1 MPSPTRVVDWR
12 AAADPD
18 DLREYDRFGP
28 WIDRITAPAD
38 MPRRFRPWYGELSA
52 ATHLIKVPRNIDRA
66 QARPGMDLYSV
77 VLAVFADWLC
87 LLRLDVGGVTRTDLP
102 LEQVVA
108 TNVHSNLLIGRWS
121 LLLADGTSLD
131 LEYNTVSEKL
141 VAELDRYV
149 RHRPVT
155 DEAPVSL
162 LPSVRVSDHYFTT
175 VVAERAATTDAPVQ
189 PIHVEERGR
198 PCRDERLR
206 RRVSTGLMLLE
217 TPTELVIVNRGAASR
232 SRFRWANYASN
243 VLTIPFETMTSYSVV
258 RPTADPP
265 GQFHRLVI
273 GCDRQVVSQPCLVSP
288 DAVATLLAARGVRP
302 A

>member
-1 MPSPTRVVDWR
+1 MPAPTRVVDWR
-12 AAADPD
+12 AAADPE

-28 WIDRITAPAD
+28 WIDTVDAPVD
-38 MPRRFRPWYGELSA
+38 MPRRFRPWYGELCA
-52 ATHLIKVPRNIDRA
+52 ATHLIKVPRNLDRA

-108 TNVHSNLLIGRWS
+108 TNVHANLLIGRWS

-131 LEYNTVSEKL
+131 LEYNTVSAKL
-141 VAELDRYV
+141 VAEIDRSV
-149 RHRPVT
+149 RRRPAP
-155 DEAPVSL
+155 DEPPVSL
-162 LPSVRVSDHYFTT
+162 LPSVRVTDHYFNSLL
-175 VVAERAATTDAPVQ
+175 VELASGTDAPVH

-206 RRVSTGLMLLE
+206 HRVSTGLMLLE
-217 TPTELVIVNRGAASR
+217 TPTELVIVNRGVATR

-243 VLTIPFETMTSYSVV
+243 VLTIPFDTMTSYSVV

-273 GCDRQVVSQPCLVSP
+273 GCERQVVSQPCLVGP
-288 DAVATLLAARGVRP
+288 DEVATLLAAHGVRP

>member
-28 WIDRITAPAD
+28 WIDRVGALVD
-38 MPRRFRPWYGELSA
+38 MPRRFRPWYSELSA

-66 QARPGMDLYSV
+66 QARPGMDLYTV
-77 VLAVFADWLC
+77 VLALFPDWLC
-87 LLRLDVGGVTRTDLP
+87 MLRLDVGGVTRTDLP
-102 LEQVVA
+102 LEHVVA

-131 LEYNTVSEKL
+131 LEYNTVSERR
-141 VAELDRYV
+141 VAELDRYL
-149 RHRPVT
+149 RRRPAP
-155 DEAPVSL
+155 DEPPVSL
-162 LPSVRVSDHYFTT
+162 LPSVRVSDHYFTSLL
-175 VVAERAATTDAPVQ
+175 AHRAAVTDEPVH
-189 PIHVEERGR
+189 PVHVEERGR
-198 PCRDERLR
+198 ACRDERLR

-217 TPTELVIVNRGAASR
+217 TPTELVVVNRGAASR

-243 VLTIPFETMTSYSVV
+243 VLTIPYGAMTSFSVV
-258 RPTADPP
+258 APTDDPP

-273 GCDRQVVSQPCLVSP
+273 GCDRHVVSQPCLVRP

>member
-28 WIDRITAPAD
+28 WIDRIGALVD

-77 VLAVFADWLC
+77 VLAVFPDWLC

-108 TNVHSNLLIGRWS
+108 TNVHTNLLIGRWS

-131 LEYNTVSEKL
+131 LEYNTVSERR
-141 VAELDRYV
+141 VAELDQYV
-149 RHRPVT
+149 RRRPAS
-155 DEAPVSL
+155 DDPPVNL
-162 LPSVRVSDHYFTT
+162 LPSVRVNDHYFSS
-175 VVAERAATTDAPVQ
+175 VLADRVATTDAPLH
-189 PIHVEERGR
+189 PIHIEERGQA
-198 PCRDERLR
+198 CRDERLR

-217 TPTELVIVNRGAASR
+217 SPTDLVIVNRGAPTR

-243 VLTIPFETMTSYSVV
+243 VLTIPFSAMTSFSVV
-258 RPTADPP
+258 APTTDPP

-273 GCDRQVVSQPCLVSP
+273 GCDRQVVSQPCRVRP

-302 A
+302 T